1 MLARCM
7 PTRQQLQEL
16 ALLRLQEAEA
26 LFGSGL
32 YDGCAYLCGYVI
44 ELALKARICDLGV
57 GDYPEKGSRIREA
70 MKSHVLDDLGL
81 LAGMGH
87 DLTSARPVLVAN
99 WSSLIEWRPEWR
111 YNPKGSYDYR
121 SAQKLLDA
129 VRSRPDGVLTCI
141 SARW

>member
-1 MLARCM
+1 MA
-7 PTRQQLQEL
+7 TRRQLQEL

-26 LFGSGL
+26 LFSSGL

-44 ELALKARICDLGV
+44 ELALKARICATLGV
-57 GDYPEKGSRIREA
+57 GDYPEKGSRMREA

-87 DLTSARPVLVAN
+87 DLTSARPALVAN

-111 YNPKGSYDYR
+111 YNPKGSYDR
-121 SAQKLLDA
+121 ISAQKLLDA

>member
-1 MLARCM
+1 LR
-7 PTRQQLQEL
+7 EL
-16 ALLRLQEAEA
+16 ALLRLQEAEV
-26 LFGSGL
+26 LFNTGL
-32 YDGCAYLCGYVI
+32 YDGCAYLCGYVV
-44 ELALKARICDLGV
+44 ELALKARICASLGV
-57 GDYPEKGSRIREA
+57 NDYPEKGSRLRDA

-99 WSSLIEWRPEWR
+99 WSALIEWKPEWR
-111 YNPKGSYDYR
+111 YNPKGSYDR
-121 SAQKLLDA
+121 QSAQKLLNA

>member
-1 MLARCM
+1 MA
-7 PTRQQLQEL
+7 TRQQLREL

-26 LFGSGL
+26 LFQTGL

-44 ELALKARICDLGV
+44 ELALKARICATLGV
-57 GDYPEKGSRIREA
+57 NVYPEKGSRLRDA

-87 DLTSARPVLVAN
+87 DLTPARPDLIAN
-99 WSSLIEWRPEWR
+99 WSFLIEWKPEWR
-111 YNPKGSYDYR
+111 YNQKGSYDR
-121 SAQKLLDA
+121 KAAQKLLDA

>member
-1 MLARCM
+1 MV
-7 PTRQQLQEL
+7 TRQQLREL
-16 ALLRLQEAEA
+16 ALLRLQEAEV
-26 LFGSGL
+26 LFDTGL

-44 ELALKARICDLGV
+44 ELALKARICATLGV
-57 GDYPEKGSRIREA
+57 NVYPEKGSRLRDA

-87 DLTSARPVLVAN
+87 DLTPARPDLIAN
-99 WSSLIEWRPEWR
+99 WSFLIEWKPEWR
-111 YNPKGSYDYR
+111 YNQKGSYDR
-121 SAQKLLDA
+121 KAAEKLLDA